1 MLTWFTDIVKVDVR
15 TINHTFMCQFFKQ
28 KLQLCGNSLLA
39 KVFGLR
45 RYLMGLKFL
54 WDCGGWLV
62 PSGVQIREHIA
73 MLAYLLLSLV

>member
-1 MLTWFTDIVKVDVR
+1 
-15 TINHTFMCQFFKQ
+15 
-28 KLQLCGNSLLA
+28 
-39 KVFGLR
+39 
-45 RYLMGLKFL
+45 MGLKFL